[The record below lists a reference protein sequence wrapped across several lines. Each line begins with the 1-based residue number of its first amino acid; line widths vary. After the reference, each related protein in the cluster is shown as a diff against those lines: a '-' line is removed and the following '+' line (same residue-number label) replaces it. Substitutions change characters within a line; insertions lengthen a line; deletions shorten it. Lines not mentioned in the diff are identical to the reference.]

1 MIAWLK
7 YIESF
12 DIFGKKFLIKFY
24 WIILYQKKWNYTG
37 IVIDILQGYIISID
51 LIIWIGYDNL
61 F

>member
-12 DIFGKKFLIKFY
+12 DIFGEKFLIKFY

-37 IVIDILQGYIISID
+37 IVIHILQGYIISID

>member
-12 DIFGKKFLIKFY
+12 DIFREKFLIKFY

-51 LIIWIGYDNL
+51 LIIWIGYDKL

>member
-12 DIFGKKFLIKFY
+12 DIFREKFLIKFY